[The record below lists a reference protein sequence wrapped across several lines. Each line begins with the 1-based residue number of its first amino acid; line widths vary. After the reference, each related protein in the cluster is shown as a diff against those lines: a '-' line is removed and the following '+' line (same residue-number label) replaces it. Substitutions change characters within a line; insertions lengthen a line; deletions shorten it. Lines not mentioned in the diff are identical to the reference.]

1 LTKGENEV
9 TTSTT
14 GLRRRTVKAAI
25 AGVVLIGSLALAACG
40 SSSSGG
46 SATSLPSSSG
56 TVDPHS
62 PEKTSITGTMY
73 QNAISAQYF
82 LAKPA
87 AQTYGLTLNNTWETD
102 GGAGLSQLVAGD
114 IDLLQAAPAR
124 IADAALQGV
133 GVAII
138 AGNYESGPNFVTLE
152 ALPNSGI
159 TSVKD
164 LAGKKVGLPSTV
176 GIQAN
181 RLRKVLSDDGVD
193 PNSVTF
199 VQVPFGD
206 APAQLQKGTVDAVGA
221 QGAVLEQLRGEG
233 SKPVFDF
240 GDGEFKGRVENV
252 WAVTDKF
259 LQANPNTVAAFQC
272 AIVQGG
278 KQANI
283 RSNVETY
290 FKNDL
295 GWDAATIKATAS
307 VNSVTGPITTDQIQ
321 ADFDDLVKL
330 GIEPKPF
337 DMSSIMVPQPTNC

>member
-1 LTKGENEV
+1 V

-14 GLRRRTVKAAI
+14 GLRRRSVKAAI
-25 AGVVLIGSLALAACG
+25 TGAILVGSLALAACG
-40 SSSSGG
+40 SSSSGSS
-46 SATSLPSSSG
+46 SAGLPSP
-56 TVDPHS
+56 TTAPDPHH

-73 QNAISAQYF
+73 ENAISAQYF

-87 AQTYGLTLNNTWETD
+87 AQTYGLTLNSTWETD

-133 GVAII
+133 GVAIV

-152 ALPNSGI
+152 ALPKSGI
-159 TSVKD
+159 TSPKD

-206 APAQLQKGTVDAVGA
+206 APAQLEKGTIDAVGA
-221 QGAVLEQLRGEG
+221 QGAVLQQLRDAG

-252 WAVTDKF
+252 WAVTTKF
-259 LQANPNTVAAFQC
+259 LQQNPNTVAAFQC
-272 AIVQGG
+272 AIVKGG
-278 KQANI
+278 VQANV
-283 RSNVETY
+283 RANVESY

-295 GWDAATIKATAS
+295 GWDAQTIKDTAS
-307 VNSVTGPITTDQIQ
+307 VNSVTGPITTDQVQ

-337 DMSSIMVPQPTNC
+337 DMSTIMVPQPTNC